1 MPAPS
6 GSAWLLTPVAAP
18 TAWVAPDGG
27 LLWTEPPMVPVLSQL
42 VATPAGPVWVPI
54 THPPVQP
61 RPVWGSPGSTTGAGT
76 ASARPSPTSR
86 VGQPFRR
93 AFGGRTTGRSAAH
106 SGRNQPQSR
115 RRSRQPQGPFASYE
129 LQGPSVPYELQGSS
143 APYELQGPSAPYMQ
157 GPSVPYEMQGPSVPY
172 EMQGPS
178 APYEMQGPSAP
189 YEMQGPSAPYEM
201 QGPSALYE
209 MQGPSALYEPRGPTS
224 RRVHP

>member
-1 MPAPS
+1 MIGKLIRRQEVPASSRTDPFPAVMPAPS

-86 VGQPFRR
+86 AGQPFCR
-93 AFGGRTTGRSAAH
+93 ASGGRTTGRSAAH

-129 LQGPSVPYELQGSS
+129 LQGPSVPYELQGPQV
-143 APYELQGPSAPYMQ
+143 PYESQ
-157 GPSVPYEMQGPSVPY
+157 GPSVPYEPLGPSVPY
-172 EMQGPS
+172 ELQGSQVPYELQGPS
-178 APYEMQGPSAP
+178 APYEMQGP
-189 YEMQGPSAPYEM
+189 
-201 QGPSALYE
+201 
-209 MQGPSALYEPRGPTS
+209 TS